1 MDSNHWVKTKLKI
14 HLCTGEIICEM
25 TTLTAAF
32 LSFQLLQ
39 WFGSKINWNM
49 PLSGAM
55 FHYIVTPNPFHLLY
69 IIGDLKMDQ
78 QSAQVWF
85 VKCRCSK
92 KDFEREKIDKNHPIC
107 INLMVSNLRDFEFF
121 EFRYI
126 LHRKITPQIYLA
138 LMQLSKMV

>member
-1 MDSNHWVKTKLKI
+1 
-14 HLCTGEIICEM
+14 
-25 TTLTAAF
+25 
-32 LSFQLLQ
+32 
-39 WFGSKINWNM
+39 
-49 PLSGAM
+49 
-55 FHYIVTPNPFHLLY
+55 
-69 IIGDLKMDQ
+69 MDQ

-126 LHRKITPQIYLA
+126 LHRKITPGNDLQILGHHDIQRLRWISDRNRIPNKLA
-138 LMQLSKMV
+138 YYI